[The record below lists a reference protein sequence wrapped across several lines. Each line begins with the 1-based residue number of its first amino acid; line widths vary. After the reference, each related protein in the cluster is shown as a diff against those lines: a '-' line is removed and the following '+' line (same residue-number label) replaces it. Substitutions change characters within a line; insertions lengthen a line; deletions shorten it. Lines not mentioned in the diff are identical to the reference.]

1 MLEFCNYGL
10 INLRSGSSD
19 ANSTLAMESE
29 NRQYYRERRMEEDRR
44 QREEERRQRE
54 IERNET
60 REDKE
65 KDREDR
71 KQSQMLMAGVFSRLI
86 PGGSTDLGQLNNKNI
101 ELQYEPDSGSE
112 PFPKIVTLSTLSAL
126 LRF

>member
-1 MLEFCNYGL
+1 
-10 INLRSGSSD
+10 
-19 ANSTLAMESE
+19 
-29 NRQYYRERRMEEDRR
+29 MEEDRR

-60 REDKE
+60 REDKD

-86 PGGSTDLGQLNNKNI
+86 PGGSTPTDLGQRNNKDI
-101 ELQYEPDSGSE
+101 KLQYKPDNGSE
-112 PFPKIVTLSTLSAL
+112 PFPMIVTLSTLSAL
-126 LRF
+126 LRLLFFTT